1 MIFYTFIYTWSAWH
15 NLITTCPVV
24 GDEDNLGS
32 DSSDGDNNDNNDEDD
47 NGPVDFEP
55 DGSVD

>member
-15 NLITTCPVV
+15 NLIIYPVV

-55 DGSVD
+55 DGYVD